1 MREDMARVIVE
12 RPRILDSIARK
23 GRRRPPDEEPKQL
36 GMRRSQRERGG
47 YKVLNENLAP
57 LRRFLESQVGR
68 PWDKVFSEIAERLR
82 ADSTVQQHVRDH
94 LRDFVATRPRRGIAV
109 WYSRDNETLWHQP
122 LYVDPR
128 DGILKRTDR
137 LPEQRAR
144 RRREADRKHQQPAS
158 ERVKLALDSELRC
171 VGGIWYE
178 VALAPLPEPV
188 YRPVSELQRVPLKRY
203 HRKSPLVEMEITVR
217 RLMSPAVFDVASG
230 RSIPVGP
237 AIDTQI
243 AWAEYRHDHPER
255 RYAMSK
261 RQLSR
266 KELRRHR
273 LTNRPNDED

>member
-1 MREDMARVIVE
+1 
-12 RPRILDSIARK
+12 
-23 GRRRPPDEEPKQL
+23 
-36 GMRRSQRERGG
+36 MRRAQALRGDR
-47 YKVLNENLAP
+47 KQLNENLAP

-203 HRKSPLVEMEITVR
+203 HR
-217 RLMSPAVFDVASG
+217 
-230 RSIPVGP
+230 
-237 AIDTQI
+237 
-243 AWAEYRHDHPER
+243 
-255 RYAMSK
+255 
-261 RQLSR
+261 
-266 KELRRHR
+266 
-273 LTNRPNDED
+273 

>member
-12 RPRILDSIARK
+12 RPRIIDSITRK
-23 GRRRPPDEEPKQL
+23 GRNRPLEDYPKQL

-47 YKVLNENLAP
+47 YKMLNENLSP
-57 LRRFLESQVGR
+57 LRRFLERQVGR
-68 PWDKVFSEIAERLR
+68 PWDKVFSEIAKRLR

-94 LRDFVATRPRRGIAV
+94 LRDFVAIRPRRGIAV
-109 WYSRDNETLWHQP
+109 WYRWGGETLWHQP

-137 LPEQRAR
+137 LPEERAR
-144 RRREADRKHQQPAS
+144 RRREVERQRRQPAP
-158 ERVKLALDSELRC
+158 ERVELAIDRELRRID
-171 VGGIWYE
+171 GIWYE

-188 YRPVSELQRVPLKRY
+188 YRPIAELQRVPLKRY
-203 HRKSPLVEMEITVR
+203 HRNSPLVEMKITVR

-230 RSIPVGP
+230 RSVPVGP
-237 AIDTQI
+237 AIDTQS
-243 AWAEYRHDHPER
+243 AWAEYRRDHPER
-255 RYAMSK
+255 RYGTSK

-273 LTNRPNDED
+273 LTNQPDDED